1 MSCECDIFHRHPPPI
16 VPGLLIHLST
26 INPTHPAHLYLFI
39 SHRSIL
45 SLSDTAGTAVHHI
58 NRHQTKRGRRT
69 RGHSASCSL
78 HYPRLSSTPLQ
89 NETDYHILVAVLAC
103 SLSSSLPR
111 ALCPPLFD
119 NHCPVSHSISIRYCL
134 LACFACFQVA
144 SQNQRTQLA
153 SP

>member
-1 MSCECDIFHRHPPPI
+1 MNVIYFTSIRPQSSQVFSSIYPP
-16 VPGLLIHLST
+16 
-26 INPTHPAHLYLFI
+26 
-39 SHRSIL
+39 SIL
-45 SLSDTAGTAVHHI
+45 HTQRIFTCSYLTDRSCRYRTPPALQVTTSTDIKQKEEDAPEVTLHLAACTIPVCLV
-58 NRHQTKRGRRT
+58 RHYER
-69 RGHSASCSL
+69 
-78 HYPRLSSTPLQ
+78 
-89 NETDYHILVAVLAC
+89 ETDYHILVAVLAC

-153 SP
+153 SR